1 MPAELERLE
10 DMTPEQSK
18 FYNDYLTSFKKNTY
32 CGSDE
37 VKRLIEQKKQETIS
51 EIKETMHYV
60 KMIQEETTFVRKQLE
75 TIN

>member
-1 MPAELERLE
+1 MNPDE
-10 DMTPEQSK
+10 D
-18 FYNDYLTSFKKNTY
+18 
-32 CGSDE
+32 
-37 VKRLIEQKKQETIS
+37 LIEQKKQETIS

>member
-1 MPAELERLE
+1 MM
-10 DMTPEQSK
+10 DFGGVVDKVKGFTM
-18 FYNDYLTSFKKNTY
+18 
-32 CGSDE
+32 DE